1 MKTPQKT
8 RRPGQP
14 VFHAQ
19 APLVAAGLILLLA
32 TSCSSLKVQKDAFV
46 KIQSDVPLELG
57 DENSTLGATNEWLP
71 IYTLGDRSVNLVVKS
86 DNVPLDTLVLLRK
99 KHPLNRIQIPAVVV
113 LPVAAAA
120 VIPRFY
126 PNANAE
132 DVYRSAFGLTIGA
145 VWLDRT
151 TDNYRFK
158 FRNYQTIPYELPDS
172 KKERYAQLMKKAEEN
187 ALADALRKPAS
198 ELTTVDYLPESLRAK
213 FGLTNVPLAAPAAN
227 AAATSTTPAVAASTP
242 AAASSTATATS
253 ATATSATARSAT
265 APAAET
271 TPAAATPAATATTGA
286 LASGP
291 AAGQTTVVLK
301 NTAAT
306 PIRVYL
312 SVEKSFVVRAASSLP
327 VQVPAGAILYL
338 AQNARPLQLK
348 AVGTAPAINQ
358 PQITLDLQQILS
370 TWE

>member
-8 RRPGQP
+8 RRAGQP
-14 VFHAQ
+14 TLRVQ

-32 TSCSSLKVQKDAFV
+32 SSCSLLKVQKDAFV

-71 IYTLGDRSVNLVVKS
+71 IYKLGDRSVKLVVKA

-126 PNANAE
+126 PTANAV
-132 DVYRSAFGLTIGA
+132 DVYRSVFGLTIGA
-145 VWLDRT
+145 IWLDRT
-151 TDNYRFK
+151 TDSYRFK
-158 FRNYQTIPYELPDS
+158 FRNYQTVPYELPDS

-187 ALADALRKPAS
+187 ALADAIRKPAS

-213 FGLTNVPLAAPAAN
+213 FGLTSVPLAAPAASVS
-227 AAATSTTPAVAASTP
+227 ATSAAPAVAASTP
-242 AAASSTATATS
+242 ATSATQGSASSPATS
-253 ATATSATARSAT
+253 ATPGSATAGPAT
-265 APAAET
+265 APV
-271 TPAAATPAATATTGA
+271 AAATPAATALTGA
-286 LASGP
+286 PTSGP

-301 NTAAT
+301 NTAST

-312 SVEKSFVVRAASSLP
+312 SGEKSFVVRGASSLP
-327 VQVPAGAILYL
+327 VQVPAGATLYL

-348 AVGTAPAINQ
+348 AAGTAPATNQ
-358 PQITLDLQQILS
+358 PQLTLDLQQILS

>member
-8 RRPGQP
+8 RRAGQP
-14 VFHAQ
+14 TLRVQ
-19 APLVAAGLILLLA
+19 APLVAAGLILLL
-32 TSCSSLKVQKDAFV
+32 TSSCSLLKVQKDAFV

-71 IYTLGDRSVNLVVKS
+71 VFQLGGRSINLVVKA

-99 KHPLNRIQIPAVVV
+99 KHEFNRLRNAFVVTGPLTATAVV
-113 LPVAAAA
+113 PYY
-120 VIPRFY
+120 Y
-126 PNANAE
+126 PNANPFQ
-132 DVYRSAFGLTIGA
+132 VFQSALVLALGVA
-145 VWLDRT
+145 WLDNSE
-151 TDNYRFK
+151 DDYRFK
-158 FRNYQTIPYELPDS
+158 LRNYQTIPYELPDS

-213 FGLTNVPLAAPAAN
+213 FGLTSVPLAAPAAS
-227 AAATSTTPAVAASTP
+227 AAATPAAPAVAASTP
-242 AAASSTATATS
+242 AAT
-253 ATATSATARSAT
+253 
-265 APAAET
+265 PAAT
-271 TPAAATPAATATTGA
+271 TPAATTPAATAPTGA
-286 LASGP
+286 PTSGP

-301 NTAAT
+301 NTAST

-327 VQVPAGAILYL
+327 VQVPAGATLYL

-348 AVGTAPAINQ
+348 AVGSAPATNQ
-358 PQITLDLQQILS
+358 PQLTLDLQQILS

>member
-8 RRPGQP
+8 RRAGQP
-14 VFHAQ
+14 TLRVQ
-19 APLVAAGLILLLA
+19 APLVAAGLILLL
-32 TSCSSLKVQKDAFV
+32 TSSCSLLKVQKDAFV

-71 IYTLGDRSVNLVVKS
+71 IYKLGDRSVKLVVKA

-126 PNANAE
+126 PTANAV
-132 DVYRSAFGLTIGA
+132 DVYRSVFGLTIGA
-145 VWLDRT
+145 MWLDHT
-151 TDNYRFK
+151 TDSYRFK
-158 FRNYQTIPYELPDS
+158 FRNYQTVPYELPDS

-213 FGLTNVPLAAPAAN
+213 FGLTSVPLAAPAASVS
-227 AAATSTTPAVAASTP
+227 ATSAAPAVAASTP
-242 AAASSTATATS
+242 AVASSPATATS
-253 ATATSATARSAT
+253 ATAGSASTPGAT
-265 APAAET
+265 
-271 TPAAATPAATATTGA
+271 TPAATAPTGA
-286 LASGP
+286 PTSGP

-301 NTAAT
+301 NTAST

-312 SVEKSFVVRAASSLP
+312 SVEKSFVVRGASSLP
-327 VQVPAGAILYL
+327 VQVPAGATLYL

-348 AVGTAPAINQ
+348 AAGTAPATNQ
-358 PQITLDLQQILS
+358 PQLTLDLQQILS

>member
-8 RRPGQP
+8 RRAGQP
-14 VFHAQ
+14 TLRVQ
-19 APLVAAGLILLLA
+19 APLVAAGLILLL
-32 TSCSSLKVQKDAFV
+32 TSSCSLLKVQKDAFV
-46 KIQSDVPLELG
+46 KIQSDLPLELG

-71 IYTLGDRSVNLVVKS
+71 VFQLGGRSINLVVKA

-99 KHPLNRIQIPAVVV
+99 KHEFNRIRNAFVVAGPLTATAVV
-113 LPVAAAA
+113 PY
-120 VIPRFY
+120 FY
-126 PNANAE
+126 PNANPFQ
-132 DVYRSAFGLTIGA
+132 VFQSALVLALGVA
-145 VWLDRT
+145 WLDNSE
-151 TDNYRFK
+151 DDYRFK
-158 FRNYQTIPYELPDS
+158 LRNYQTIPYELPDS

-213 FGLTNVPLAAPAAN
+213 FGLTSVPLAAPAA
-227 AAATSTTPAVAASTP
+227 S
-242 AAASSTATATS
+242 
-253 ATATSATARSAT
+253 
-265 APAAET
+265 
-271 TPAAATPAATATTGA
+271 AAATPAAPAVAAPAAASSPATSATPGSVTAGSASTPAATTPAATAPTGA
-286 LASGP
+286 PTSGP

-301 NTAAT
+301 NTAST

-327 VQVPAGAILYL
+327 VQVPAGATLYL

-348 AVGTAPAINQ
+348 AVGSAPATNQ
-358 PQITLDLQQILS
+358 PQLTLDLQQILS

>member
-8 RRPGQP
+8 RRAGQP
-14 VFHAQ
+14 TLRVQ
-19 APLVAAGLILLLA
+19 APLVAAGLILLL
-32 TSCSSLKVQKDAFV
+32 TSSCSLLKVQKDAFV

-71 IYTLGDRSVNLVVKS
+71 VFQLGGRSINLVVKA

-99 KHPLNRIQIPAVVV
+99 KHEFNRLRNAFVVAGPITATAVV
-113 LPVAAAA
+113 PYY
-120 VIPRFY
+120 Y
-126 PNANAE
+126 PNANPVE
-132 DVYRSAFGLTIGA
+132 VFQSALVLALGVA
-145 VWLDRT
+145 WLDNSE
-151 TDNYRFK
+151 DHYKFK
-158 FRNYQTIPYELPDS
+158 LRNYQTIPYELPDS

-187 ALADALRKPAS
+187 ALADAIRKPAS

-213 FGLTNVPLAAPAAN
+213 FGLTSVPLAAPAAS
-227 AAATSTTPAVAASTP
+227 AAATSAAPAVATSIP
-242 AAASSTATATS
+242 ATATS
-253 ATATSATARSAT
+253 ATIGSASI
-265 APAAET
+265 
-271 TPAAATPAATATTGA
+271 PAAALASTPPAATATTGA
-286 LASGP
+286 PTSGP

-327 VQVPAGAILYL
+327 VQVPAGATLYL

-348 AVGTAPAINQ
+348 AVGTAPATNQ
-358 PQITLDLQQILS
+358 PQLTLDLQQIVS

>member
-8 RRPGQP
+8 RRAGQP
-14 VFHAQ
+14 TLRVQ
-19 APLVAAGLILLLA
+19 APLVAAGLILLL
-32 TSCSSLKVQKDAFV
+32 TSSCSLLKVQKDAFV

-71 IYTLGDRSVNLVVKS
+71 IYKLGDRSVKLVVKA

-126 PNANAE
+126 PTANAV
-132 DVYRSAFGLTIGA
+132 DVYRSVFGLTIGA
-145 VWLDRT
+145 IWLDRT
-151 TDNYRFK
+151 TDSYRFK
-158 FRNYQTIPYELPDS
+158 FRNYQTVPYELPDS

-187 ALADALRKPAS
+187 ALADAIRKPAS

-213 FGLTNVPLAAPAAN
+213 FGLTSVPLAAPAASVS
-227 AAATSTTPAVAASTP
+227 ATSAAPAVAASTP
-242 AAASSTATATS
+242 AVASSPATATS
-253 ATATSATARSAT
+253 ATAGSASTPGAT
-265 APAAET
+265 
-271 TPAAATPAATATTGA
+271 TPAATAPTGA
-286 LASGP
+286 PTSGP

-301 NTAAT
+301 NTAST

-312 SVEKSFVVRAASSLP
+312 SVEKSFVVRGASSLP
-327 VQVPAGAILYL
+327 VQVPAGATLYL

-348 AVGTAPAINQ
+348 AVGTAPATNQ
-358 PQITLDLQQILS
+358 PQLTLDLQQILS

>member
-8 RRPGQP
+8 RRAGQP
-14 VFHAQ
+14 TLRVQ
-19 APLVAAGLILLLA
+19 APLVAAGLILLL
-32 TSCSSLKVQKDAFV
+32 TSSCSLLKVQKDAFV

-71 IYTLGDRSVNLVVKS
+71 IYKLGDRSVKLVVKA

-126 PNANAE
+126 PTANAV
-132 DVYRSAFGLTIGA
+132 DVYRSVFGLTIGA
-145 VWLDRT
+145 MWLDHT
-151 TDNYRFK
+151 TDSYRFK

-213 FGLTNVPLAAPAAN
+213 FGLTSVPLAAPAASVS
-227 AAATSTTPAVAASTP
+227 ATSAAPAVAASTP
-242 AAASSTATATS
+242 AVASSPATATS
-253 ATATSATARSAT
+253 ATAGSASTPGAT
-265 APAAET
+265 
-271 TPAAATPAATATTGA
+271 TPAATAPTGA
-286 LASGP
+286 PTSGP

-301 NTAAT
+301 NTAST

-312 SVEKSFVVRAASSLP
+312 SVEKSFVVRGASSLP
-327 VQVPAGAILYL
+327 VQVPAGATLYL

-348 AVGTAPAINQ
+348 AVGTAPATNQ
-358 PQITLDLQQILS
+358 PQLTLDLQQILS

>member
-1 MKTPQKT
+1 MKTPPKT
-8 RRPGQP
+8 RRAGQP
-14 VFHAQ
+14 TLRVQ
-19 APLVAAGLILLLA
+19 APLVAACLILLL
-32 TSCSSLKVQKDAFV
+32 TSSCSLLKVQKDAFV

-71 IYTLGDRSVNLVVKS
+71 IYKLGDRSVKLVVKA

-126 PNANAE
+126 PTANAV
-132 DVYRSAFGLTIGA
+132 DVYRSVFGLTIGA
-145 VWLDRT
+145 IWLDRT
-151 TDNYRFK
+151 TDSYRFK
-158 FRNYQTIPYELPDS
+158 FRNYQTVPYELPNS
-172 KKERYAQLMKKAEEN
+172 KKERYAQLTKKAEEN
-187 ALADALRKPAS
+187 ALADAIRKPAS

-213 FGLTNVPLAAPAAN
+213 FGLTSVPLAAPAAATT
-227 AAATSTTPAVAASTP
+227 AAPAVAASTP
-242 AAASSTATATS
+242 AAASSP
-253 ATATSATARSAT
+253 AT
-265 APAAET
+265 AP
-271 TPAAATPAATATTGA
+271 TGA

-291 AAGQTTVVLK
+291 TAGQTTVVLK
-301 NTAAT
+301 NTAST

-327 VQVPAGAILYL
+327 VQVPAGATLYL

-348 AVGTAPAINQ
+348 AVGTAPATNQ

>member
-1 MKTPQKT
+1 MKTTQKT
-8 RRPGQP
+8 HRAGQP
-14 VFHAQ
+14 TLRAQ
-19 APLVAAGLILLLA
+19 APLVAAGLILLL
-32 TSCSSLKVQKDAFV
+32 TSSCSLLKVQKDAFV

-71 IYTLGDRSVNLVVKS
+71 VFQLGGRSINLVVKA

-99 KHPLNRIQIPAVVV
+99 KHEFNRLRNAFVVAGPLTATAVV
-113 LPVAAAA
+113 PYY
-120 VIPRFY
+120 Y
-126 PNANAE
+126 PNANPVE
-132 DVYRSAFGLTIGA
+132 VFQSALILALGVA
-145 VWLDRT
+145 WLDNSE
-151 TDNYRFK
+151 DDYRFK
-158 FRNYQTIPYELPDS
+158 LRNYQTIPYELPDS

-213 FGLTNVPLAAPAAN
+213 FGLTSVPLAAPAAS
-227 AAATSTTPAVAASTP
+227 AAATPAAPA
-242 AAASSTATATS
+242 AAASSPATS
-253 ATATSATARSAT
+253 AT
-265 APAAET
+265 PAAT
-271 TPAAATPAATATTGA
+271 TPAATATTGA
-286 LASGP
+286 PTSGP

-327 VQVPAGAILYL
+327 VQVPAGATLYL

-348 AVGTAPAINQ
+348 AVGTAPATNQ
-358 PQITLDLQQILS
+358 PQLTLDLQQILS

>member
-1 MKTPQKT
+1 MKTPPKT

-14 VFHAQ
+14 TLCVQ
-19 APLVAAGLILLLA
+19 APLVAAGLILLL
-32 TSCSSLKVQKDAFV
+32 TSSCSLLKVQKDAFV

-71 IYTLGDRSVNLVVKS
+71 IYKLGDRSVKLVVKA

-126 PNANAE
+126 PTANAV
-132 DVYRSAFGLTIGA
+132 DVYRSVFGLTIGA
-145 VWLDRT
+145 IWLDRT
-151 TDNYRFK
+151 TDSYRFK
-158 FRNYQTIPYELPDS
+158 FRNYQTVPYELPNS
-172 KKERYAQLMKKAEEN
+172 KKERYAQLTKKAEEN
-187 ALADALRKPAS
+187 ALADAIRKPAS

-213 FGLTNVPLAAPAAN
+213 FGLTSVPLAAPAAATT
-227 AAATSTTPAVAASTP
+227 AAPAVAASTP
-242 AAASSTATATS
+242 AAASSP
-253 ATATSATARSAT
+253 AT
-265 APAAET
+265 AP
-271 TPAAATPAATATTGA
+271 TGA

-291 AAGQTTVVLK
+291 TAGQTTVVLK
-301 NTAAT
+301 NTAST

-327 VQVPAGAILYL
+327 VQVPAGATLYL

-348 AVGTAPAINQ
+348 AVGTAPATNQ

>member
-8 RRPGQP
+8 RRAGQP
-14 VFHAQ
+14 TLRVQ
-19 APLVAAGLILLLA
+19 APLVAAGLILLL
-32 TSCSSLKVQKDAFV
+32 TSSCSLLKVQKDAFV

-71 IYTLGDRSVNLVVKS
+71 VFQLGGRSINLVVKA

-99 KHPLNRIQIPAVVV
+99 KHEYNRVRGALVVAGPLTASAVV
-113 LPVAAAA
+113 PYY
-120 VIPRFY
+120 Y
-126 PNANAE
+126 PNANPFQ
-132 DVYRSAFGLTIGA
+132 VFQSAFVLALGA
-145 VWLDRT
+145 AWLDNSE
-151 TDNYRFK
+151 DHYKFK
-158 FRNYQTIPYELPDS
+158 LRNYQTIPYELPDS

-187 ALADALRKPAS
+187 ALADAIRKPAS

-213 FGLTNVPLAAPAAN
+213 FGLTSVPLAAPAASVSATP
-227 AAATSTTPAVAASTP
+227 AAPAVAASTP
-242 AAASSTATATS
+242 AAASNPATS
-253 ATATSATARSAT
+253 ANPGSATAGTTT
-265 APAAET
+265 APA
-271 TPAAATPAATATTGA
+271 AAATPATTAPTGA

-301 NTAAT
+301 NTAST

-327 VQVPAGAILYL
+327 VQVPAGATLYL

-348 AVGTAPAINQ
+348 AVGTAPATNQ
-358 PQITLDLQQILS
+358 PQLTLDLQQILS

>member
-1 MKTPQKT
+1 MKTPPKT
-8 RRPGQP
+8 RRAGQP
-14 VFHAQ
+14 TLRVQ
-19 APLVAAGLILLLA
+19 APLVAAGLILLL
-32 TSCSSLKVQKDAFV
+32 TSSCSLLKVQKDAFV

-71 IYTLGDRSVNLVVKS
+71 IYKLGDRSVKLVVKA

-126 PNANAE
+126 PTANAV
-132 DVYRSAFGLTIGA
+132 DVYRSVFGLTIGA
-145 VWLDRT
+145 IWLDRT
-151 TDNYRFK
+151 TDSYRFK
-158 FRNYQTIPYELPDS
+158 FRNYQTVPYELPNS
-172 KKERYAQLMKKAEEN
+172 KKERYAQLTKKAEEN
-187 ALADALRKPAS
+187 ALADAIRKPAS

-213 FGLTNVPLAAPAAN
+213 FGLTSVPLAAPAAATT
-227 AAATSTTPAVAASTP
+227 AAPAVAASTP
-242 AAASSTATATS
+242 AAASSP
-253 ATATSATARSAT
+253 AT
-265 APAAET
+265 AP
-271 TPAAATPAATATTGA
+271 TGA

-291 AAGQTTVVLK
+291 TAGQTTVVLK
-301 NTAAT
+301 NTAST

-327 VQVPAGAILYL
+327 VQVPAGATLYL

-348 AVGTAPAINQ
+348 AVGTAPATNQ

>member
-1 MKTPQKT
+1 
-8 RRPGQP
+8 
-14 VFHAQ
+14 
-19 APLVAAGLILLLA
+19 
-32 TSCSSLKVQKDAFV
+32 
-46 KIQSDVPLELG
+46 LELG

-71 IYTLGDRSVNLVVKS
+71 VFQLGGRSINLVVKA

-99 KHPLNRIQIPAVVV
+99 KHGFNRLRNAFVVAGPLTATAVV
-113 LPVAAAA
+113 PYY
-120 VIPRFY
+120 Y
-126 PNANAE
+126 PNANPVE
-132 DVYRSAFGLTIGA
+132 VFQSALILALGVA
-145 VWLDRT
+145 WLDNSE
-151 TDNYRFK
+151 DDYRFK
-158 FRNYQTIPYELPDS
+158 LRNYQTIPYELPDS

-213 FGLTNVPLAAPAAN
+213 FGLTSVPLAAPAASVS
-227 AAATSTTPAVAASTP
+227 ATPASPSVAASTP
-242 AAASSTATATS
+242 AAASSPATS
-253 ATATSATARSAT
+253 AT
-265 APAAET
+265 PAAT
-271 TPAAATPAATATTGA
+271 TPAATATTGA
-286 LASGP
+286 PTSGP

-327 VQVPAGAILYL
+327 VQVPAGATLYL

-348 AVGTAPAINQ
+348 AVGTAPATNQ
-358 PQITLDLQQILS
+358 PQLTLDLQQILS

>member
-1 MKTPQKT
+1 MKTPPKT
-8 RRPGQP
+8 RRAGQP
-14 VFHAQ
+14 TLRVQ
-19 APLVAAGLILLLA
+19 APLVAAGLILLL
-32 TSCSSLKVQKDAFV
+32 TSSCSLLKVQKDAFV

-71 IYTLGDRSVNLVVKS
+71 VFQLGGRSINLVVKA

-99 KHPLNRIQIPAVVV
+99 KHEFNRLRNAFVVTGPITATAVV
-113 LPVAAAA
+113 PYY
-120 VIPRFY
+120 Y
-126 PNANAE
+126 PNANPVE
-132 DVYRSAFGLTIGA
+132 VFQSALVLALGVA
-145 VWLDRT
+145 WLDNSE
-151 TDNYRFK
+151 DHYKFK
-158 FRNYQTIPYELPDS
+158 LRNYQTIPYELPDS

-213 FGLTNVPLAAPAAN
+213 FGLTSVPLAALAAS
-227 AAATSTTPAVAASTP
+227 AAATPAAPSVAASTP
-242 AAASSTATATS
+242 AAASSPATS
-253 ATATSATARSAT
+253 ANPGSATAGTTT
-265 APAAET
+265 APA
-271 TPAAATPAATATTGA
+271 AAATPAATATSGT

-301 NTAAT
+301 NTAST

-327 VQVPAGAILYL
+327 VQVPAGATLYL

-348 AVGTAPAINQ
+348 AVGTAPATNQ
-358 PQITLDLQQILS
+358 PQLTLDLQQIVS

>member
-8 RRPGQP
+8 RRAGQP
-14 VFHAQ
+14 TLRVQ
-19 APLVAAGLILLLA
+19 APLVAAGLILLL
-32 TSCSSLKVQKDAFV
+32 TSSCSLLKVQKDAFV

-71 IYTLGDRSVNLVVKS
+71 IYKLGDRSVKLVVKA

-126 PNANAE
+126 PNANAV
-132 DVYRSAFGLTIGA
+132 DVYRSVFGLTIGA
-145 VWLDRT
+145 MWLDHT
-151 TDNYRFK
+151 TDSYRFK

-187 ALADALRKPAS
+187 ALADAIRKPAS

-213 FGLTNVPLAAPAAN
+213 FGLTSVPLAAPAASVS
-227 AAATSTTPAVAASTP
+227 ATPASPAVAASTP
-242 AAASSTATATS
+242 AAASSPATS
-253 ATATSATARSAT
+253 ATPGSATAGPAT
-265 APAAET
+265 APV
-271 TPAAATPAATATTGA
+271 AAATPAATAPTGA
-286 LASGP
+286 PTSGP

-301 NTAAT
+301 NTAST

-327 VQVPAGAILYL
+327 VQVPAGATLYL

-348 AVGTAPAINQ
+348 AVGSAPATNQ
-358 PQITLDLQQILS
+358 PQLTLDLQQILS

>member
-1 MKTPQKT
+1 
-8 RRPGQP
+8 
-14 VFHAQ
+14 V
-19 APLVAAGLILLLA
+19 VAVGLILLLA
-32 TSCSSLKVQKDAFV
+32 SSCSLLKVQKDAFV

-71 IYTLGDRSVNLVVKS
+71 IYKLGDRSVKLVVKA

-126 PNANAE
+126 PNANAV
-132 DVYRSAFGLTIGA
+132 DVYRSVFGLTIGA
-145 VWLDRT
+145 MWLDRT

-158 FRNYQTIPYELPDS
+158 FRNYQTVPYELPDS

-187 ALADALRKPAS
+187 ALADAIRKPAS
-198 ELTTVDYLPESLRAK
+198 ELITVDYLPESLRAK
-213 FGLTNVPLAAPAAN
+213 FGLTSVPLAAPAASVS
-227 AAATSTTPAVAASTP
+227 ATPASPAVAASNP
-242 AAASSTATATS
+242 AAASTPATS
-253 ATATSATARSAT
+253 ATPGSATI
-265 APAAET
+265 PAEALAS
-271 TPAAATPAATATTGA
+271 TPPAATAPTGA

-301 NTAAT
+301 NTAST

-312 SVEKSFVVRAASSLP
+312 SVEKSFVVRGASSLP
-327 VQVPAGAILYL
+327 VQVPAGATLYL

-348 AVGTAPAINQ
+348 AVGTAPATNQ
-358 PQITLDLQQILS
+358 PQLTLDLQQILS

>member
-8 RRPGQP
+8 RRAGQP
-14 VFHAQ
+14 TFRVQ
-19 APLVAAGLILLLA
+19 VPLLAAGLTLLF
-32 TSCSSLKVQKDAFV
+32 TSSCSLLKVQKDAFV

-71 IYTLGDRSVNLVVKS
+71 IYKLGNRSVNLIVKA

-99 KHPLNRIQIPAVVV
+99 KHPLNRIQIPAIVV

-126 PNANAE
+126 PNANSE
-132 DVYRSAFGLTIGA
+132 DVYSSAFVLTIGS

-172 KKERYAQLMKKAEEN
+172 KKERYAQLMKKSEEN
-187 ALADALRKPAS
+187 AIADALRKPAS

-213 FGLTNVPLAAPAAN
+213 FGLTSVPLAAPAAS
-227 AAATSTTPAVAASTP
+227 AAATSAAPAVAASTP
-242 AAASSTATATS
+242 ATS
-253 ATATSATARSAT
+253 ATLGSASI
-265 APAAET
+265 
-271 TPAAATPAATATTGA
+271 PAAALASTPPAETAPTGA

-301 NTAAT
+301 NTAST

-312 SVEKSFVVRAASSLP
+312 SVEKSYVVRAASSLP
-327 VQVPAGAILYL
+327 VQVPAGATLYL
-338 AQNARPLQLK
+338 AQNTRPLQLK
-348 AVGTAPAINQ
+348 AVGTAPATNQ
-358 PQITLDLQQILS
+358 PQLTLDLQQILS

>member
-1 MKTPQKT
+1 
-8 RRPGQP
+8 
-14 VFHAQ
+14 
-19 APLVAAGLILLLA
+19 LILLLA
-32 TSCSSLKVQKDAFV
+32 SSCSLLKVQKDAFV

-71 IYTLGDRSVNLVVKS
+71 IYKLGDRSVKLVVKA

-126 PNANAE
+126 PTANAV
-132 DVYRSAFGLTIGA
+132 DVYRSVFGLTIGA
-145 VWLDRT
+145 IWLDRT
-151 TDNYRFK
+151 TDSYRFK
-158 FRNYQTIPYELPDS
+158 FRNYQTVPYELPDS

-187 ALADALRKPAS
+187 ALADAIRKPAS

-213 FGLTNVPLAAPAAN
+213 FGLTSVPLAAPAAS
-227 AAATSTTPAVAASTP
+227 AAATPASPAVAASNP
-242 AAASSTATATS
+242 AAASSPATS
-253 ATATSATARSAT
+253 ATPGSATAGPAT
-265 APAAET
+265 APV
-271 TPAAATPAATATTGA
+271 AAATPAATAPTGA

-301 NTAAT
+301 NTAST

-312 SVEKSFVVRAASSLP
+312 SVEKSFVVRGASSLP
-327 VQVPAGAILYL
+327 VQVPAGATLYL

-348 AVGTAPAINQ
+348 AVGTAPATNQ
-358 PQITLDLQQILS
+358 PQLTLDLQQILS

>member
-8 RRPGQP
+8 RRAGQP
-14 VFHAQ
+14 TLRVQ

-32 TSCSSLKVQKDAFV
+32 SSCSLLKVQKDAFV

-71 IYTLGDRSVNLVVKS
+71 VFQLGGRSINLVVKA

-99 KHPLNRIQIPAVVV
+99 KHEFNRLRNAFVVAGPLTATAVV
-113 LPVAAAA
+113 PY
-120 VIPRFY
+120 FY
-126 PNANAE
+126 PNANPFQ
-132 DVYRSAFGLTIGA
+132 VFQSALVLALGVA
-145 VWLDRT
+145 WLDNSE
-151 TDNYRFK
+151 DDYRFK
-158 FRNYQTIPYELPDS
+158 LRNYQTIPYELPDS

-213 FGLTNVPLAAPAAN
+213 FGLTSVPLAAPAAS
-227 AAATSTTPAVAASTP
+227 AAATPAAPAVAASTP
-242 AAASSTATATS
+242 AAT
-253 ATATSATARSAT
+253 
-265 APAAET
+265 PAAT
-271 TPAAATPAATATTGA
+271 TPTAATPAATAPTGA
-286 LASGP
+286 PTSGP

-301 NTAAT
+301 NTAST

-327 VQVPAGAILYL
+327 VQVPAGATLYL

-348 AVGTAPAINQ
+348 AVGTAPATNQ
-358 PQITLDLQQILS
+358 PQLTLDLQQILS

>member
-8 RRPGQP
+8 RRAGQP
-14 VFHAQ
+14 TLRVQ
-19 APLVAAGLILLLA
+19 APLVAAGLILLL
-32 TSCSSLKVQKDAFV
+32 TSSCSLLKVQKDAFV

-71 IYTLGDRSVNLVVKS
+71 VFQLGGRSINLVVKA

-99 KHPLNRIQIPAVVV
+99 KHEFNRLRNAFVVAGPITATAVV
-113 LPVAAAA
+113 PYY
-120 VIPRFY
+120 Y
-126 PNANAE
+126 PNANPVE
-132 DVYRSAFGLTIGA
+132 VFQSALVLALGVA
-145 VWLDRT
+145 WLDNSE
-151 TDNYRFK
+151 DHYKFK
-158 FRNYQTIPYELPDS
+158 LRNYQTIPYELPDS

-213 FGLTNVPLAAPAAN
+213 FGLTSVPLAAPAASVS
-227 AAATSTTPAVAASTP
+227 ATPASPAVAAP
-242 AAASSTATATS
+242 AAASSPATS
-253 ATATSATARSAT
+253 ANPGSATAGTTT
-265 APAAET
+265 APAAT
-271 TPAAATPAATATTGA
+271 TPATTAPTGA

-301 NTAAT
+301 NTAST

-312 SVEKSFVVRAASSLP
+312 SVEKSFVVRGASSLP
-327 VQVPAGAILYL
+327 VQVPAGATLYL

-348 AVGTAPAINQ
+348 AVGTAPATNQ
-358 PQITLDLQQILS
+358 PQLTLDLQQILS

>member
-1 MKTPQKT
+1 
-8 RRPGQP
+8 
-14 VFHAQ
+14 
-19 APLVAAGLILLLA
+19 
-32 TSCSSLKVQKDAFV
+32 
-46 KIQSDVPLELG
+46 LELG

-71 IYTLGDRSVNLVVKS
+71 IYKLGNRSVNLIVKA

-99 KHPLNRIQIPAVVV
+99 KHPLNRIQIPAIVV

-126 PNANAE
+126 PNANSE
-132 DVYRSAFGLTIGA
+132 DVYSSAFVLTIGS

-158 FRNYQTIPYELPDS
+158 FRNYQTVPYELPDS
-172 KKERYAQLMKKAEEN
+172 KKERYAQLMKKADEN

-213 FGLTNVPLAAPAAN
+213 FGLTSVPLAAPAAS
-227 AAATSTTPAVAASTP
+227 AAATSAAPAVATSIP
-242 AAASSTATATS
+242 ATATS
-253 ATATSATARSAT
+253 ATIGSASI
-265 APAAET
+265 
-271 TPAAATPAATATTGA
+271 PAAALASTPPAATATTGA

-301 NTAAT
+301 NTAST

-327 VQVPAGAILYL
+327 VQVPAGATLYL

-348 AVGTAPAINQ
+348 AVGTAPATNQ
-358 PQITLDLQQILS
+358 PQLTLDLQQIVS

>member
-8 RRPGQP
+8 RRAGQP
-14 VFHAQ
+14 TLRVQ
-19 APLVAAGLILLLA
+19 APLVAAGLILLL
-32 TSCSSLKVQKDAFV
+32 TSSCSLLKVQKDAFV

-71 IYTLGDRSVNLVVKS
+71 VFQLGGRSINLVVKA

-99 KHPLNRIQIPAVVV
+99 KHEFNRLRNAFVVAGPLTATAVV
-113 LPVAAAA
+113 PYY
-120 VIPRFY
+120 Y
-126 PNANAE
+126 PNANPVE
-132 DVYRSAFGLTIGA
+132 VFQSALILALGVA
-145 VWLDRT
+145 WLDNSE
-151 TDNYRFK
+151 DDYRFK
-158 FRNYQTIPYELPDS
+158 LRNYQTIPYELPDS

-213 FGLTNVPLAAPAAN
+213 FGLTSVPLAAPAAS
-227 AAATSTTPAVAASTP
+227 AAATPAAPAAAASTP
-242 AAASSTATATS
+242 AATPGAT
-253 ATATSATARSAT
+253 
-265 APAAET
+265 
-271 TPAAATPAATATTGA
+271 TPAATAPTGA
-286 LASGP
+286 PTSGP

-301 NTAAT
+301 NTAST
-306 PIRVYL
+306 PVRVYL

-327 VQVPAGAILYL
+327 VQVPAGATLYL

-348 AVGTAPAINQ
+348 AIGTAPATNQ
-358 PQITLDLQQILS
+358 LQITLDLQQILS

>member
-1 MKTPQKT
+1 MKTPPKT
-8 RRPGQP
+8 RRAGQP
-14 VFHAQ
+14 TLRVQ
-19 APLVAAGLILLLA
+19 APLVAAGLILLL
-32 TSCSSLKVQKDAFV
+32 TSSCSLLKVQKDAFV

-71 IYTLGDRSVNLVVKS
+71 IYKLGDRSVKLVVKA

-99 KHPLNRIQIPAVVV
+99 KHPLNRIQIPAAAV

-126 PNANAE
+126 PTANAV
-132 DVYRSAFGLTIGA
+132 DVYRSVFGLTIGA
-145 VWLDRT
+145 IWLDRT
-151 TDNYRFK
+151 TDSYRFK
-158 FRNYQTIPYELPDS
+158 FRNYQTVPYELPNS
-172 KKERYAQLMKKAEEN
+172 KKERYAQLTKKAEEN
-187 ALADALRKPAS
+187 ALADAIRKPAS

-213 FGLTNVPLAAPAAN
+213 FGLTSVPLAAPAAATT
-227 AAATSTTPAVAASTP
+227 AAPAVAASTP
-242 AAASSTATATS
+242 AAASSP
-253 ATATSATARSAT
+253 AT
-265 APAAET
+265 AP
-271 TPAAATPAATATTGA
+271 TGA

-291 AAGQTTVVLK
+291 TAGQTTVVLK
-301 NTAAT
+301 NTAST

-327 VQVPAGAILYL
+327 VQVPAGATLYL

-348 AVGTAPAINQ
+348 AVGTAPATNQ

>member
-8 RRPGQP
+8 RRAGQP
-14 VFHAQ
+14 TLRVQ
-19 APLVAAGLILLLA
+19 APLVAAGLILLL
-32 TSCSSLKVQKDAFV
+32 TSSCSLLKVQKDAFV

-71 IYTLGDRSVNLVVKS
+71 VFQLGGRSINLVVKA

-99 KHPLNRIQIPAVVV
+99 KHEFNRLRNAFVVAGPLTATAVV
-113 LPVAAAA
+113 PYY
-120 VIPRFY
+120 Y
-126 PNANAE
+126 PNANPVE
-132 DVYRSAFGLTIGA
+132 VFQSALILALGVA
-145 VWLDRT
+145 WLDNSE
-151 TDNYRFK
+151 DDYRFK
-158 FRNYQTIPYELPDS
+158 LRNYQTIPYELPDS

-213 FGLTNVPLAAPAAN
+213 FGLTSVPLAAPAAS
-227 AAATSTTPAVAASTP
+227 AAATPAAPAAAASTP
-242 AAASSTATATS
+242 AA
-253 ATATSATARSAT
+253 
-265 APAAET
+265 
-271 TPAAATPAATATTGA
+271 TPAATTPAATAPTGA
-286 LASGP
+286 PTSGP

-301 NTAAT
+301 NTAST
-306 PIRVYL
+306 PVRVYL

-327 VQVPAGAILYL
+327 VQVPAGATLYL

-348 AVGTAPAINQ
+348 AVGTAPATNQ
-358 PQITLDLQQILS
+358 PQLTLDLQQILS